1 MPFELSFFKHHQIH
15 SRLTKDQ
22 SLTPQVRF
30 GSAVGVFCLVFVL
43 LFSQF
48 VGWVH
53 NLTHAQ
59 SSQTGLQ
66 STAVSQAWSVTTLAE
81 SHFASVDISSNTT
94 EQVNVSCK
102 LFDALML
109 GACLVSVELVFFFI
123 DVGFDIQR
131 FSRVAANDILT
142 LWAYLSRAP
151 PV

>member
-1 MPFELSFFKHHQIH
+1 MPFEPSFFKHHQIH
-15 SRLTKDQ
+15 SRLTKNQ

-43 LFSQF
+43 LFSQY

-59 SSQTGLQ
+59 SSPLGLQ
-66 STAVSQAWSVTTLAE
+66 STAVSQAWSMTSLAE
-81 SHFASVDISSNTT
+81 SHFATVDISSNTT

-109 GACLVSVELVFFFI
+109 GACLVLVELVFVLL
-123 DVGFDIQR
+123 DVGFDVQR
-131 FSRVAANDILT
+131 FLRVASQDILT
-142 LWAYLSRAP
+142 IWAYLSRAP

>member
-1 MPFELSFFKHHQIH
+1 
-15 SRLTKDQ
+15 
-22 SLTPQVRF
+22 
-30 GSAVGVFCLVFVL
+30 LVFVL
-43 LFSQF
+43 LFSQY

-53 NLTHAQ
+53 NLIHAQ
-59 SSQTGLQ
+59 SPQAGLQ
-66 STAVSQAWSVTTLAE
+66 STAVSQAWSVTSLAE

-131 FSRVAANDILT
+131 FSRVAAHDILT